1 MFSAVVLAAGLA
13 TTTVRAPKAD
23 LTLQVARTATE
34 REYGLMNRTRIEPH
48 TGMIFVFT
56 DDGPIAFWMKNTRVP
71 LDMIFIAADG
81 MVRRIF
87 ANVAVVDV
95 NLSDDAIPREAGVAK
110 YVIELPAGE
119 AARDGI
125 VRGLK
130 LDLRDVP
137 PPQ

>member
-1 MFSAVVLAAGLA
+1 
-13 TTTVRAPKAD
+13 
-23 LTLQVARTATE
+23 
-34 REYGLMNRTRIEPH
+34 
-48 TGMIFVFT
+48 
-56 DDGPIAFWMKNTRVP
+56 MKNTRVP